1 MSIRIIAREL
11 YQLRQKVEALEEEME
26 TAPYDKRTGLERKLQ
41 QARGEVQQMIK
52 ILDGRI
58 DRRT

>member
-1 MSIRIIAREL
+1 MTIRLIAREL
-11 YQLRQKVEALEEEME
+11 YQLKQKVEALEEEME

-41 QARGEVQQMIK
+41 QARGEVQQIRK

>member
-1 MSIRIIAREL
+1 MTIRGIAREL
-11 YQLRQKVEALEEEME
+11 YQLRQKVEALEEEIE

-41 QARGEVQQMIK
+41 QARGEVQQMRK

-58 DRRT
+58 DRRS